1 MNIKNRK
8 GEIIKK
14 ADNSQELILKSLYG
28 TFAGRCLLKVLTQ
41 PTVSKA
47 AGAFMD
53 SGLSAPLIKP
63 FIRKNNINISEYQMN
78 GIKSYNDFF
87 TRRVKSG
94 KRPIELAA
102 NAFISPCDA
111 KLSIYKIHSSST
123 FKIKNS
129 FYRIADLV
137 NNSSLAKKYKDGW
150 CMIFRLEVDDYHRYC
165 YIDRGF
171 KHKNIHI
178 NGELHTVNPIALK
191 NCNIYKRN
199 SREYTVLHTKNFGD
213 VTQVEVGAMMV
224 GKILN
229 HHGCYHFEKGEEKGM
244 FLFGGSTT
252 VLLVEKNKIIPCAEF
267 LENTAQGFETV
278 VKMGEKIGYKL
289 L

>member
-1 MNIKNRK
+1 
-8 GEIIKK
+8 
-14 ADNSQELILKSLYG
+14 
-28 TFAGRCLLKVLTQ
+28 
-41 PTVSKA
+41 
-47 AGAFMD
+47 
-53 SGLSAPLIKP
+53 
-63 FIRKNNINISEYQMN
+63 
-78 GIKSYNDFF
+78 
-87 TRRVKSG
+87 
-94 KRPIELAA
+94 
-102 NAFISPCDA
+102 
-111 KLSIYKIHSSST
+111 
-123 FKIKNS
+123 
-129 FYRIADLV
+129 
-137 NNSSLAKKYKDGW
+137 
-150 CMIFRLEVDDYHRYC
+150 MIFRLEVDDYHRYC

-244 FLFGGSTT
+244 FLFGGSTI
-252 VLLVEKNKIIPCAEF
+252 VLLVEKNKIIPCAEL

>member
-28 TFAGRCLLKVLTQ
+28 TFAGRCLLKILTQ

-150 CMIFRLEVDDYHRYC
+150 CMIFV
-165 YIDRGF
+165 
-171 KHKNIHI
+171 
-178 NGELHTVNPIALK
+178 LK
-191 NCNIYKRN
+191 WTIITATAI
-199 SREYTVLHTKNFGD
+199 STEGLSI
-213 VTQVEVGAMMV
+213 
-224 GKILN
+224 KI
-229 HHGCYHFEKGEEKGM
+229 
-244 FLFGGSTT
+244 ST
-252 VLLVEKNKIIPCAEF
+252 
-267 LENTAQGFETV
+267 
-278 VKMGEKIGYKL
+278 
-289 L
+289 